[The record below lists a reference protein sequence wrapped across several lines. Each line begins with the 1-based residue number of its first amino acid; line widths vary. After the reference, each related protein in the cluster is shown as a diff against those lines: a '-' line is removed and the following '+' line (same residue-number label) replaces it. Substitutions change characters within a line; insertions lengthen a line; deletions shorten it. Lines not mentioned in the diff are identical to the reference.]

1 MTRLGEA
8 AQGAWKVYSFAQ
20 GYLKVAFME
29 IHQIPLLREPVMVIA
44 FSGWNDAAEAASGA
58 VEHLLSGWRDKND
71 DVIPE
76 LIANVES
83 EDFYDFQVNRP
94 VVTIDDSE
102 IRSITWPST
111 QVFGMAIPSMDRDLV
126 IVTGVEPSMKWK
138 SFTSDLLDLADDL
151 EVSLIVSLG
160 SLLADTPHTRPI
172 TVTATGSH
180 PSIANRLGVSV
191 SKYEGPTGILG
202 IIQDGCMRRGID
214 AISLWAAVPHYA
226 SNAPS
231 PKATLALINTLEEFL
246 NIKIPLSD
254 LPGKSDAWEREVNDL
269 AADDS
274 EIADYVKALEESKD
288 AAELPEVSG
297 DTIAKEFERYLRRQ
311 QED

>member
-1 MTRLGEA
+1 
-8 AQGAWKVYSFAQ
+8 
-20 GYLKVAFME
+20 ME
-29 IHQIPLLREPVMVIA
+29 IHQIPLLREPIMIMA

-94 VVTIDDSE
+94 VVSIDESE

-111 QVFGMAIPSMDRDLV
+111 QVFGMAIPSMKRDLV

-138 SFTSDLLDLADDL
+138 SFTSELLDLADDL

-160 SLLADTPHTRPI
+160 SLLADTPHSRPI
-172 TVTATGSH
+172 TVTGTGAH

-214 AISLWAAVPHYA
+214 AISLWAAIPHYA
-226 SNAPS
+226 SSAPS

-254 LPGKSDAWEREVNDL
+254 LPDRADAWEREVNDL
-269 AADDS
+269 AAEDS

-297 DTIAKEFERYLRRQ
+297 DTIAKEFERYLRRH

>member
-1 MTRLGEA
+1 
-8 AQGAWKVYSFAQ
+8 
-20 GYLKVAFME
+20 ME
-29 IHQIPLLREPVMVIA
+29 IHQIPLLRDPVMVIA
-44 FSGWNDAAEAASGA
+44 FSGWNDAAEAASCA

-94 VVTIDDSE
+94 VVTIDESQ

-111 QVFGMAIPSMDRDLV
+111 QVFGMAIPSMKRDLV
-126 IVTGVEPSMKWK
+126 FVTGVEPSMKWK

-254 LPGKSDAWEREVNDL
+254 LPDKSDAWEREVNDL

-288 AAELPEVSG
+288 AAELPEISG

>member
-1 MTRLGEA
+1 
-8 AQGAWKVYSFAQ
+8 VYSFAQ

-29 IHQIPLLREPVMVIA
+29 IHQIPLLREPIMIVA

-58 VEHLLSGWRDKND
+58 VEHLLSGWREKND
-71 DVIPE
+71 DVLPE
-76 LIANVES
+76 LIAEVES

-94 VVTIDDSE
+94 VVSIDESE
-102 IRSITWPST
+102 IRNITWPST
-111 QVFGMAIPSMDRDLV
+111 QIFGMAIPSMKRDLV

-172 TVTATGSH
+172 TVTGTGAH

-254 LPGKSDAWEREVNDL
+254 LPDKADAWEREVNDL

>member
-1 MTRLGEA
+1 
-8 AQGAWKVYSFAQ
+8 
-20 GYLKVAFME
+20 ME
-29 IHQIPLLREPVMVIA
+29 IHQIPLLREPIMIMA

-71 DVIPE
+71 DVLPE

-94 VVTIDDSE
+94 VVSIDESE

-111 QVFGMAIPSMDRDLV
+111 QVFGMAIPSMSRDLV

-138 SFTSDLLDLADDL
+138 SFTSDILDLADDL

-160 SLLADTPHTRPI
+160 SLLADVPHTRPI
-172 TVTATGSH
+172 TVTGTGAH

-226 SNAPS
+226 ANAPS

-254 LPGKSDAWEREVNDL
+254 LPDRADAWENEVNDL

-274 EIADYVKALEESKD
+274 EIAEYVKALEESKD
-288 AAELPEVSG
+288 AAELPDISG